1 MQSINCSNSEDSN
14 GGRIDAFT
22 KRSIL
27 PLEIW
32 AKRQCHNFDEIA
44 SIRLR
49 FLVTFSY
56 EEAFLFSE
64 HTTFTFSDNE
74 SKYNL
79 ACQKARPTHSE
90 LTCISHLPSPKWQS
104 IESSSDHDTLIIFL
118 LICTRWEKFLIV
130 LIVLIFLLNMED
142 KLTSIDGLESI
153 LLLIAQG
160 KQFLNI
166 PIFLLSVLIDM
177 KSQIVLG
184 NRLEH
189 QLNNKG
195 I

>member
-1 MQSINCSNSEDSN
+1 M
-14 GGRIDAFT
+14 
-22 KRSIL
+22 
-27 PLEIW
+27 
-32 AKRQCHNFDEIA
+32 
-44 SIRLR
+44 
-49 FLVTFSY
+49 
-56 EEAFLFSE
+56 
-64 HTTFTFSDNE
+64 
-74 SKYNL
+74 
-79 ACQKARPTHSE
+79 
-90 LTCISHLPSPKWQS
+90 PSPKRQS

-130 LIVLIFLLNMED
+130 LIVLIFMLNMED
-142 KLTSIDGLESI
+142 KLTSIGGLESI
-153 LLLIAQG
+153 LLLTAHG

-177 KSQIVLG
+177 KSRKVLG